1 MLGGVHIPHPKGLLG
16 HSDGDVLLHAVCDA
30 VLGAMGEDD
39 LGEHFRDTDPKNRGA
54 ASLFFV
60 KKVRAL
66 LKAKRLRIVNV
77 DTTVIAERPK
87 LSAYKDRLRG
97 SVAKAFGLPEGRVGI
112 KAKTAEGLGPV
123 GEGRAV
129 ECFAVVSLK

>member
-54 ASLFFV
+54 ASLLFV

-77 DTTVIAERPK
+77 DTTVIAEQPK